1 VVFCP
6 RFGAAGLDRRTACSC
21 YRLGSCAPGG
31 PRQDRRARGCSVL
44 IVEDELI
51 VALDVG
57 DALEAEGYDIAGPS
71 KTSAEALSL
80 LRTVSPD
87 LAVLDVRL
95 KDGNGFEV
103 ARELKRRGIPFVFYS
118 GDAGLDETLRNEFPD
133 VLWVGK
139 PAPVVQ
145 LLAALDC
152 VQNQAP
158 SLPVAPAA

>member
-1 VVFCP
+1 M
-6 RFGAAGLDRRTACSC
+6 
-21 YRLGSCAPGG
+21 
-31 PRQDRRARGCSVL
+31 L

-51 VALDVG
+51 VALDIG
-57 DALEAEGYDIAGPS
+57 EALEAEGYEIAGPS

-80 LRTVSPD
+80 LQTISPD

-118 GDAGLDETLRNEFPD
+118 GDTELDETLRNEFPH

-145 LLAALDC
+145 LLAALEC
-152 VQNQAP
+152 TQKQTL
-158 SLPVAPAA
+158 SLPIAPAA